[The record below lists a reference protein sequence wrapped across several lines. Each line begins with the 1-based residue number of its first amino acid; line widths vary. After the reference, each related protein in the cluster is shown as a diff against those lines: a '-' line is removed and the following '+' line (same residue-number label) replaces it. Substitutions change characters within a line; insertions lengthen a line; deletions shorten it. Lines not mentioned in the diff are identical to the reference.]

1 MESGL
6 KSKKV
11 YETVIDQI
19 KDMIISGELK
29 KGDRLP
35 PERDL
40 VDTLHV
46 SRTINQGST
55 QGTSDNTA
63 WWNAAR
69 DGGNFI
75 RESFEDNLIEPLS
88 LMFVLQNSR
97 NLELI
102 ELRKSIEVQMAALA
116 AVKIGDDELGEL
128 EEMIRRMKSGP
139 SEAESV
145 RLDADFHYLIA
156 RSSGNKLM
164 ESILRAVS
172 SLMDTF
178 IKETREVLLVNPGN
192 NEKLVKTHEDIVMA
206 LKSRDSSKAAD
217 AMERHLDFVAK
228 NISR

>member
-6 KSKKV
+6 KNKKV

-19 KDMIISGELK
+19 KGMIISGELR

-46 SRTINQGST
+46 SRTSIREALRALQIIGLVECRQG
-55 QGTSDNTA
+55 
-63 WWNAAR
+63 
-69 DGGNFI
+69 GGNFI

-97 NLELI
+97 NLELL

-116 AVKIGDDELGEL
+116 AEKIGDKDINEL
-128 EEMIRRMKSGP
+128 EGIIRRMKEDP
-139 SEAESV
+139 SESESV

-156 RSSGNKLM
+156 RSSGNRLM

-178 IKETREVLLVNPGN
+178 IKETREELLVNPEN
-192 NEKLVKTHEDIVMA
+192 NETLVETHDDIVVA
-206 LKSRDSSKAAD
+206 LRTHDPSKAAS
-217 AMERHLDFVAK
+217 AMERHLDFVAR
-228 NISR
+228 NIRR

>member
-6 KSKKV
+6 KNKKV

-40 VDTLHV
+40 VDTLNV
-46 SRTINQGST
+46 SRTSIREALRALQIIGLVECRQG
-55 QGTSDNTA
+55 
-63 WWNAAR
+63 
-69 DGGNFI
+69 GGNFI

-116 AVKIGDDELGEL
+116 ADKVTDTELGEL
-128 EEMIRRMKSGP
+128 EGIIKKMKKNP

-156 RSSGNKLM
+156 RASGNKLM

-178 IKETREVLLVNPGN
+178 IKETREELLVNPEN
-192 NEKLVKTHEDIVMA
+192 DEKLVETHEDIAVA
-206 LKSRDSSKAAD
+206 LRSHDSSKAAD

-228 NISR
+228 NIRH

>member
-6 KSKKV
+6 KNKKV

-46 SRTINQGST
+46 SRTSIREALRALQIIGLVECRQG
-55 QGTSDNTA
+55 
-63 WWNAAR
+63 
-69 DGGNFI
+69 GGNFI

-116 AVKIGDDELGEL
+116 ADKITDIELGEL
-128 EEMIRRMKSGP
+128 EGIIKKMKEDP
-139 SEAESV
+139 TEAQSV

-156 RSSGNKLM
+156 RSSGNRLM

-178 IKETREVLLVNPGN
+178 IKETREELLMNPEN
-192 NEKLVKTHEDIVMA
+192 DEKLVQTHEDIAVA
-206 LKSRDSSKAAD
+206 LRSHDSSKAAE
-217 AMERHLDFVAK
+217 AMERHLDFVAR
-228 NISR
+228 NIRH

>member
-46 SRTINQGST
+46 SRTSIREALRALQIIGLVECRQG
-55 QGTSDNTA
+55 
-63 WWNAAR
+63 
-69 DGGNFI
+69 GGNFI

-116 AVKIGDDELGEL
+116 AVKIGDNELGEL
-128 EEMIRRMKSGP
+128 EEIIRGMKSGP

-178 IKETREVLLVNPGN
+178 IKETREELLVDPGN
-192 NEKLVKTHEDIVMA
+192 NEKLVKTHEDIVIA
-206 LKSRDSSKAAD
+206 LMSRDSSKAAD

>member
-46 SRTINQGST
+46 SRTSIREALRALQIIGLVECRQG
-55 QGTSDNTA
+55 
-63 WWNAAR
+63 
-69 DGGNFI
+69 GGNFI

>member
-6 KSKKV
+6 KNKKV

-46 SRTINQGST
+46 SRTSIREALRALQIIGLVECRQG
-55 QGTSDNTA
+55 
-63 WWNAAR
+63 
-69 DGGNFI
+69 GGNFI

-116 AVKIGDDELGEL
+116 ADKITDIELGEL
-128 EEMIRRMKSGP
+128 EEIIKKMKEDP
-139 SEAESV
+139 TEAQSV

-156 RSSGNKLM
+156 RSSGNRLM

-178 IKETREVLLVNPGN
+178 IKETREELLVNPEN
-192 NEKLVKTHEDIVMA
+192 DEKLVQTHEDIAVA
-206 LKSRDSSKAAD
+206 LRSHDSSKAAE
-217 AMERHLDFVAK
+217 AMERHLDFVAR
-228 NISR
+228 NIRH

>member
-6 KSKKV
+6 KNKKV

-19 KDMIISGELK
+19 KGMIISGELR

-40 VDTLHV
+40 VDTLQV
-46 SRTINQGST
+46 SRTSIREALRALQIIGLVECRQG
-55 QGTSDNTA
+55 
-63 WWNAAR
+63 
-69 DGGNFI
+69 GGNFI

-97 NLELI
+97 NLELL

-116 AVKIGDDELGEL
+116 AGKIGDTELNEL
-128 EEMIRRMKSGP
+128 EGIIRRMKEDP
-139 SEAESV
+139 TEAESV

-156 RSSGNKLM
+156 RSSGNRLM

-178 IKETREVLLVNPGN
+178 IKETREELLVNPDN
-192 NEKLVKTHEDIVMA
+192 NETLVETHEDIAVA
-206 LKSRDSSKAAD
+206 LRARDPLKAAN
-217 AMERHLDFVAK
+217 AMERHLDFVAR
-228 NISR
+228 NIRR

>member
-6 KSKKV
+6 KNKKV
-11 YETVIDQI
+11 YETVIDQF
-19 KDMIISGELK
+19 KEMIISGELK

-46 SRTINQGST
+46 SRTSIREALRALQIIGLVECRQG
-55 QGTSDNTA
+55 
-63 WWNAAR
+63 
-69 DGGNFI
+69 GGNFI

-97 NLELI
+97 NLELL
-102 ELRKSIEVQMAALA
+102 ELRRSIEVQMAALA
-116 AVKIGDDELGEL
+116 AEKITDLELLEL
-128 EEMIRRMKSGP
+128 EGILKGMKSDP
-139 SEAESV
+139 DEAESV

-156 RSSGNKLM
+156 RASGNRLM

-178 IKETREVLLVNPGN
+178 IKETREEILSNPENDG
-192 NEKLVKTHEDIVMA
+192 KIVGTHEDIVIA
-206 LKSRDSSKAAD
+206 LRAHDPAAASG
-217 AMERHLDFVAK
+217 AMERHLDFVQRNMK
-228 NISR
+228 Q